1 MASRSQQFDP
11 KTKLKSKNLKAIMK
25 NQLYKSLKFA
35 VIGTVLAIGIIG
47 ARAQSFSMQII
58 ADNDFAI
65 FSGSSTS
72 VNNLLY
78 QNDYGWP
85 DQLNNLST
93 FSFDLPLG
101 DTTFYVLGMGG
112 GGTENISGTIND
124 IDMTSINVSMS
135 SDLSSYLTG
144 YFTDG
149 SPDSSVAD
157 GTYNASLSDVQ
168 TAFPNLTWSPTTPTD
183 GSDDVAAQSPNG
195 QGFHFDD
202 STAHLFSFS
211 ASDVGIT
218 PTPEPSTLALAGI
231 GGVGALVIYRR
242 RK

>member
-1 MASRSQQFDP
+1 M
-11 KTKLKSKNLKAIMK
+11 KKLTYQPLKLGA
-25 NQLYKSLKFA
+25 LGA
-35 VIGTVLAIGIIG
+35 VLAAGISG
-47 ARAQSFSMQII
+47 AQAQSFTVQII

-65 FSGSSTS
+65 FSGSATS

-78 QNDYGWP
+78 QNNYDWP

-93 FSFDLPLG
+93 ISFDLPAG

-112 GGTENISGTIND
+112 GGTENISGTING

-144 YFTDG
+144 YFTG
-149 SPDSSVAD
+149 SSPSSSVTD

-168 TAFPNLTWSPTTPTD
+168 TAFPNLTWGSPTPT
-183 GSDDVAAQSPNG
+183 GPGDDVAARSPNG
-195 QGFHFDD
+195 HGFHFDD
-202 STAHLFSFS
+202 STAHLFSFN

-218 PTPEPSTLALAGI
+218 PTPEPSTMALAGL
-231 GGVGALVIYRR
+231 GGLATLVMFRR